1 MCILGIEIYSELSLN
16 LEWVFFIESLHY
28 MMCPKSVF
36 FINKNPLPAP
46 YLLKVGVLVLM
57 IFGVTFPTWANE
69 KRTSFN
75 SSRYEENYKFLN
87 DPSQRTNFFDSI
99 KHIPLNKS
107 ESIYLSFGG
116 ETRQHF
122 EYIDNNNWG
131 KGAQDTNGY
140 YLQRYLGHADLHL
153 GGRVRFFGQLM
164 SGIESGR
171 NGGPRGVDKDWL
183 DLNQGFFDFQLW
195 KKQGQ
200 LLTVRAGRQEII
212 FGSRRFFNYRE
223 RPNMRLSHDAVT
235 GIFRTDNWDVRAFG
249 SRPVA
254 LGQNVF
260 DNKSGNKKTV
270 WGLYGVRQK
279 LPVNFSLNTDLYYL
293 GLYNRDAV
301 YDQGGAEET
310 RHTFGTRL
318 WGKGK
323 KLDYNF
329 EFLYQFGKFGRGNIH
344 AYALASDMGYTIPLS
359 GSAKLRFSLRADVY
373 SGDDDPADADL
384 NSFNPFF
391 PKGKHI
397 SQLAASGL
405 INQRDLHPR
414 ITLTLGEHWSITT
427 STLFIWRDS
436 LKDGIYSIGNGL
448 LRAGQSSQARY
459 VGAQPELEAKYIFN
473 RHLDLKGTFVYFR
486 AGKFLKQTSPGR
498 DISYLGSMLTFRF

>member
-1 MCILGIEIYSELSLN
+1 MCILSFKICCELSLS
-16 LEWVFFIESLHY
+16 LERVIFKESMHTVMWL
-28 MMCPKSVF
+28 KSIF
-36 FINKNPLPAP
+36 LKNIKFLPAP
-46 YLLKVGVLVLM
+46 YVPQILVLVIMMLW
-57 IFGVTFPTWANE
+57 VAFPAWANE
-69 KRTSFN
+69 ERPSFK
-75 SSRYEENYKFLN
+75 SSRYEENYRFLH
-87 DPSQRTNFFDSI
+87 DPSQRTNFFDPI
-99 KHIPLNKS
+99 KYIPLNKS
-107 ESIYLSFGG
+107 ESVYLSFGG
-116 ETRQHF
+116 ETRQHY

-153 GGRVRFFGQLM
+153 GESIRLFGQLM

-183 DLNQGFFDFQLW
+183 DLNQAFFDYQLW
-195 KKQGQ
+195 KKPGQ
-200 LLTVRAGRQEII
+200 LLTVRAGRQEIV

-249 SRPVA
+249 ARPVA

-260 DNKSGNKKTV
+260 DNKSRNKNTV

-279 LPVNFSLNTDLYYL
+279 FPVNFSLNTDLYYL

-310 RHTFGTRL
+310 RHTVGTRI

-323 KLDYNF
+323 NLDYNF
-329 EFLYQFGKFGRGNIH
+329 EFLYQFGEFGRGNIR
-344 AYALASDMGYTIPLS
+344 AYALASDTGYTIPLS
-359 GSAKLRFSLRADVY
+359 GPAKVRFSLRADVY

-414 ITLTLGEHWSITT
+414 ITLTLDEHWSVTA

-436 LKDGIYSIGNGL
+436 LNDGVYSIGNGL
-448 LRAGQSSQARY
+448 LRTGQSSRARY
-459 VGAQPELEAKYIFN
+459 VGAQPELEAKYTFN
-473 RHLDLKGTFVYFR
+473 RHLDLKGIFIYFR